1 MPIHLYEDYVKSLHM
16 WYNIIVQEKGTQMRA
31 IYFDMDGTI
40 ANFYGV
46 DGWLDAIR
54 NESVMPYIAAEPLMN
69 PTHLID
75 ILMQLKAKGCTIGII
90 SWSAMGGSK
99 EYNKRVRAAKLAWVN
114 NYFGNI
120 FDEFH
125 VVKYGT
131 PKHRVA
137 KIKDSILVDDNVD
150 VRDTWKNGATVDA
163 SNSENMV
170 KELHNMLET
179 LKAA

>member
-1 MPIHLYEDYVKSLHM
+1 
-16 WYNIIVQEKGTQMRA
+16 
-31 IYFDMDGTI
+31 
-40 ANFYGV
+40 
-46 DGWLDAIR
+46 
-54 NESVMPYIAAEPLMN
+54 
-69 PTHLID
+69 
-75 ILMQLKAKGCTIGII
+75 
-90 SWSAMGGSK
+90 MGGSN